1 MEEMRYKYD
10 AILSWELELRHEVS
24 IIVKRQDCAETASA
38 WSPILRYYQVWC
50 SGLSWLKKKGQMI
63 SILME
68 MILGNEQDQTLNLFY
83 RL

>member
-1 MEEMRYKYD
+1 MFRAVLTE
-10 AILSWELELRHEVS
+10 
-24 IIVKRQDCAETASA
+24 
-38 WSPILRYYQVWC
+38 
-50 SGLSWLKKKGQMI
+50 KKGQMI